1 MAHTNT
7 GDKYM
12 DINEMFMLIGKCFL
26 SVIILF
32 IVTKITGKKQV
43 SQLSLFDYVIGIS
56 IGNFIAE
63 MVLNAEVK
71 FSDGILAMFVFGL
84 ISYIVSYISMKSI
97 MLRRFIIG
105 VPTVIVEDG
114 KIIESGLVKTNI
126 DINDFLE
133 QCRLQGYFNVDD
145 ISYAIME
152 ASGDISILPKSKAT
166 PVTRSDMKIRG
177 QKEILTANLIIDG
190 KFLNQNIKGCN
201 LTINKVKDEL
211 RKMGYQ
217 DESNILLAV
226 YSNKQILFYEK
237 DVDTKNHSLLE

>member
-71 FSDGILAMFVFGL
+71 FSDGILAMFVFVL
-84 ISYIVSYISMKSI
+84 ILCLI
-97 MLRRFIIG
+97 
-105 VPTVIVEDG
+105 
-114 KIIESGLVKTNI
+114 
-126 DINDFLE
+126 FL
-133 QCRLQGYFNVDD
+133 
-145 ISYAIME
+145 
-152 ASGDISILPKSKAT
+152 
-166 PVTRSDMKIRG
+166 
-177 QKEILTANLIIDG
+177 
-190 KFLNQNIKGCN
+190 
-201 LTINKVKDEL
+201 
-211 RKMGYQ
+211 
-217 DESNILLAV
+217 
-226 YSNKQILFYEK
+226 
-237 DVDTKNHSLLE
+237 